1 MSKLQFSLAVSL
13 IVMLVCTFVPSELFA
28 QLEASDKAGK
38 MPILDPFKVLIK
50 PKVKPAPRVRQRP
63 TVQRNQGPPPVPA
76 LVIKVTAVAGEDP
89 DYVAI
94 IKYKGADYIVEKG
107 YESKDKVFKVRSVYA
122 DRLEVFYSK
131 DKSVKTF
138 LFD

>member
-13 IVMLVCTFVPSELFA
+13 IVMLACTFVPCDLFA
-28 QLEASDKAGK
+28 QLEASDSGSK
-38 MPILDPFKVLIK
+38 MPILDPFKVLIE
-50 PKVKPAPRVRQRP
+50 PKKAAVVPRISRP
-63 TVQRNQGPPPVPA
+63 TVQTNQGPPPVPA
-76 LVIKVTAVAGEDP
+76 LVVKVTAIAGEDP
-89 DYVAI
+89 DFVAI
-94 IKYKGADYIVEKG
+94 IQYQGADYIVEKNW
-107 YESKDKVFKVRSVYA
+107 ESQDNAFKVRNVYA